1 MQSGRSFAS
10 RSLSAAASIGLVR
23 STRFLDGG
31 SSSCEDSTEPGPR
44 RHGCRQVLA
53 TSDASAAK
61 YASHATDLKRGIATE
76 PTRKKL
82 DDAIPRRCATTL
94 DGKAKPPS
102 NSPRDQLSDD
112 SYPTFTQY
120 HHSLLKKYLTPELWS
135 RISDLKTSQGTT
147 IEDIIKAGLALPLG
161 ANPPRG
167 VGVLVGDAS
176 CYAVFR
182 ELLDPIILE
191 YHDQKSFADWH
202 DPELPSD
209 KNFGNNGGE
218 KLKDSKA
225 KALEDDFGVLKS
237 NGAAED
243 ADESENELFLL
254 EEDEDDG
261 LIEYLAVQKNHAA
274 TNEFETSSP
283 GTRIGMI
290 ASRPKSKLRRHSTI
304 VNNPLLLTNR
314 EADPEG
320 KYIVST
326 RIRLA
331 RNLVGLR
338 FPPAMSRVDR
348 RRVERLIKE
357 CTSSF
362 KNPKLSGTFIPV
374 LDMTAQENLDLI
386 ERHILFDNPNEWTIA
401 SGLGRDWPD
410 GRALFANVQDLN
422 AATPDFII
430 WCNEEDHLRIMCLR
444 PGGDIQD
451 VFTFISD
458 GLRELERELRKR
470 GHFFAMDPRLGYLT
484 SCPTN
489 VGTTMRASVHVKL
502 PNLGQSRGFANLVE
516 RLKLEVRGKHGETDK
531 AYTGIFDISNI
542 ERLGASE
549 IHLINVMIEGVS
561 VLVDIEKRLEA
572 GEEVNLDDVA
582 N

>member
-1 MQSGRSFAS
+1 M
-10 RSLSAAASIGLVR
+10 
-23 STRFLDGG
+23 
-31 SSSCEDSTEPGPR
+31 
-44 RHGCRQVLA
+44 
-53 TSDASAAK
+53 
-61 YASHATDLKRGIATE
+61 
-76 PTRKKL
+76 
-82 DDAIPRRCATTL
+82 
-94 DGKAKPPS
+94 
-102 NSPRDQLSDD
+102 
-112 SYPTFTQY
+112 
-120 HHSLLKKYLTPELWS
+120 
-135 RISDLKTSQGTT
+135 
-147 IEDIIKAGLALPLG
+147 
-161 ANPPRG
+161 
-167 VGVLVGDAS
+167 
-176 CYAVFR
+176 
-182 ELLDPIILE
+182 
-191 YHDQKSFADWH
+191 
-202 DPELPSD
+202 
-209 KNFGNNGGE
+209 
-218 KLKDSKA
+218 
-225 KALEDDFGVLKS
+225 
-237 NGAAED
+237 
-243 ADESENELFLL
+243 
-254 EEDEDDG
+254 
-261 LIEYLAVQKNHAA
+261 IEYLAVQKKHAPP
-274 TNEFETSSP
+274 NEVSDASS
-283 GTRIGMI
+283 GSRIGKI
-290 ASRPKSKLRRHSTI
+290 ASGFKAKLRRHSTI
-304 VNNPLLLTNR
+304 INNPLLLTNR

-331 RNLVGLR
+331 RNLDGLR
-338 FPPAMSRVDR
+338 FPPTMSRVDR
-348 RRVERLIKE
+348 RRVEGLIKE

-422 AATPDFII
+422 RATPDFII

-451 VFTFISD
+451 VFTFISV
-458 GLRELERELRKR
+458 GLRELERELGKR
-470 GHFFAMDPRLGYLT
+470 GRHFAMDPRLGYLT

-502 PNLGQSRGFANLVE
+502 PLVGKSQGFAKLVE

-572 GEEVNLDDVA
+572 GEKVNLDEIARARQDA